1 MSCRYIQSTC
11 ATTGEGLYEGLDWLS
26 NNIANKVLV
35 SFQCAITKL
44 HTCLNKILSF
54 NQHSHDLWN
63 KSDLFCCL
71 ALPRMSCTH
80 VWHTDILIL
89 NECRPEWT
97 ILLFH
102 GAHLHMARHGHFD
115 PQTIIVSLESIVFL
129 C

>member
-1 MSCRYIQSTC
+1 VLPQEKVCTRVLIGSPTTLQTRYWFPFNVPLPNS
-11 ATTGEGLYEGLDWLS
+11 Y
-26 NNIANKVLV
+26 
-35 SFQCAITKL
+35 
-44 HTCLNKILSF
+44 TCLNKILSF

-63 KSDLFCCL
+63 KSHRFCCL
-71 ALPRMSCTH
+71 ALPRMSCTL

-102 GAHLHMARHGHFD
+102 EAHLHMARHGHFD